1 MSEESKRA
9 AADVKR
15 SANEGKPGV
24 PVIQVKGLHKTF
36 GDHKVLDDVNLSIGT
51 GKTRVILGGSGSGK
65 TVLMKHMIGLLKP
78 DSGQVLVDGDDIVPL
93 TGEPLVE
100 VRRKFGMVFQQA
112 ALFDSMTVFDNVA
125 FPLIEHSKFSVDE
138 IRERVEAKLKV
149 LGLMEAQAR
158 FPSDLS
164 GGMRKRAGLAR
175 ALISDPKI
183 VLYDEPTTGLDPIT
197 TANVDEM
204 IMEAKQNFGVTSVV
218 ISHDIASA
226 LRVADEVAFLYNG
239 KIVEDT
245 TPTELRKSKHP
256 FVEKFLSTWFD
267 R

>member
-1 MSEESKRA
+1 VPSS
-9 AADVKR
+9 
-15 SANEGKPGV
+15 V
-24 PVIQVKGLHKTF
+24 PVIEVKGLHKSF
-36 GDHKVLDDVNLSIGT
+36 GEHKVLDDINLKIGT

-78 DSGQVLVDGDDIVPL
+78 DSGQVLVDGEDIVPL

-125 FPLIEHSKFSVDE
+125 FPLIEHSKFSPSE
-138 IRERVEAKLKV
+138 IRDRVEAKLKV
-149 LGLMEAQAR
+149 LGLMEAQKR

-226 LRVADEVAFLYNG
+226 LRVADEVAFLYEG

-245 TPTELRKSKHP
+245 NPTDLRKSKHP